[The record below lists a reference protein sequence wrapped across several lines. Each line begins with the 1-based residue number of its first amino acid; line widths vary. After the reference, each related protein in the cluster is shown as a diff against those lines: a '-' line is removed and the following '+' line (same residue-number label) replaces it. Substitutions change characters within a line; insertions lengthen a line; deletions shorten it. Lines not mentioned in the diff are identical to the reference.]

1 MHLYIV
7 RHGQSTNNANLPRV
21 TDPPLTPLGEEQSRR
36 AARALQSAGLTA
48 LHASP
53 MRRAL
58 ATALPISAAVGLPV
72 RVTPDLCE
80 ENGLGEHPGMTRDEI
95 AAMLPACEIPD
106 SVTAQGWWFR
116 RQEGPEQAAARARA
130 AASRLQSLYQQNGDE
145 RVAVVTHGTFASY
158 LLRALIAVPSDS
170 RLHFFHDNAGISLIE
185 FRPNVTFL
193 RYLNRLDH
201 LSPEL
206 VS

>member
-21 TDPPLTPLGEEQSRR
+21 ADPPLTPLGEEQARR
-36 AARALQSAGLTA
+36 AARALQSVGLTA

-58 ATALPISAAVGLPV
+58 ETALPISAAIGLPV

-80 ENGLGEHPGMTRDEI
+80 EDGLGEHPGMTRDQI
-95 AAMLPACEIPD
+95 AAMLTNCEIPD
-106 SVTAQGWWFR
+106 TVTAQGWWFR
-116 RQEGPEQAAARARA
+116 KQEGPDQVAARARA
-130 AASRLQSLYQQNGDE
+130 VANHLQSLYPQNGDE

-158 LLRALIAVPSDS
+158 LIRALIAIAPDS
-170 RLHFFHDNAGISLIE
+170 RLHFSHNNASISLIE
-185 FRPNVTFL
+185 LRSDQILL

-201 LSPEL
+201 LSREL